1 MELRSDT
8 SHALQLP
15 SDPQSACSSL
25 LVSRKNQV
33 DLIDQDLTENGR
45 IITLKVIWVCK
56 SYPSEFWRDHIILSS
71 KNEVI
76 KFSLGRGE
84 WWADVIDSVHESR
97 FSCCGWWLRTTT
109 RYSLHE
115 KRQPLLQTREEIST
129 NNTIFFLFCA
139 QVFMGWDLLSPWL
152 LNNLYI
158 KNNINNISSIF
169 IYKIEDFLYGNATV
183 P

>member
-1 MELRSDT
+1 MYWWVHNTVLPRLVAAYYGNPVGLITIWSKTWEGVRIPKIVGRSRPRRELNNLELRSDT

-56 SYPSEFWRDHIILSS
+56 SYPSEFWRDHTILSS

-97 FSCCGWWLRTTT
+97 FSCCGW
-109 RYSLHE
+109 
-115 KRQPLLQTREEIST
+115 
-129 NNTIFFLFCA
+129 
-139 QVFMGWDLLSPWL
+139 
-152 LNNLYI
+152 
-158 KNNINNISSIF
+158 
-169 IYKIEDFLYGNATV
+169 
-183 P
+183 